1 MFPRLGH
8 ASPVADPLSDQE
20 NQRPTEQKKK
30 LKLTY
35 DEYKT
40 MSNLIVYFMRKKEA
54 EFEGMMFHVLHHPV
68 QRRIKLCSDT
78 LAEGAIGTRLT
89 N

>member
-1 MFPRLGH
+1 MPE
-8 ASPVADPLSDQE
+8 Q
-20 NQRPTEQKKK
+20 QKKK

-54 EFEGMMFHVLHHPV
+54 EFEGRWIRARPLECIDDYVAVVL
-68 QRRIKLCSDT
+68 D
-78 LAEGAIGTRLT
+78 LT
-89 N
+89 IISMA

>member
-1 MFPRLGH
+1 MPE
-8 ASPVADPLSDQE
+8 Q
-20 NQRPTEQKKK
+20 QKKK

-54 EFEGMMFHVLHHPV
+54 EFEG
-68 QRRIKLCSDT
+68 
-78 LAEGAIGTRLT
+78 GWIGFCRSGV
-89 N
+89 